1 VRDYLRLLSD
11 CIGANT
17 DNTTSIGTESLAVAL
32 RDQVEYLTLAGT
44 QIGMLIHAAW
54 TFAPG
59 TTLGRDIESQSTAVY
74 TLRHLLGALY
84 DALGNYSRSHQDI
97 TVNAYADTMFRIADR
112 LDAVEKRLLDLV
124 FAPSPAHP
132 VQPPTSPSP
141 SADLDKDHAA
151 TCRTKRAS
159 KREAVCA

>member
-17 DNTTSIGTESLAVAL
+17 DNIAPMGTESLAVAL

-44 QIGMLIHAAW
+44 QIDALTLAAW
-54 TFAPG
+54 TVAPG
-59 TTLGRDIESQSTAVY
+59 TTLGSDVESQGTIVY

-84 DALGNYSRSHQDI
+84 DALGHYSRRHQDL
-97 TVNAYADTMFRIADR
+97 TVNAYADTMCRIADR

-132 VQPPTSPSP
+132 VKPPTSPSP